1 VDHVHPAGQGDDL
14 THLAPGD
21 RERVDLVA
29 PRAGRVD
36 APQEDRDREE
46 PDEHLGGR
54 TPRGLGVGAPRR
66 ADRDTPR

>member
-21 RERVDLVA
+21 RERVDLVP
-29 PRAGRVD
+29 PRTRRVD

-46 PDEHLGGR
+46 PDEHLGRR
-54 TPRGLGVGAPRR
+54 TPRAVGVGAPRGT
-66 ADRDTPR
+66 DHDMPR